1 MSMTLP
7 SQSPLFD
14 EALVRGKARR
24 EHHEGLEYLRL
35 LDDFQGLPKGAV
47 QLPDRWIN
55 GYPRI
60 GRIFRLEQGLRQQF
74 EAPFWAEEKIDG
86 YNVRVILY
94 QGQVLAFTRSG
105 YLCPFSTDR
114 APELMDCRIFAEHPD
129 LVLCAEVAGP
139 ENPYTEGGP
148 AFVPE
153 DVQAFVFDLMRVNQ
167 GNFVPAAEK
176 MALTSRFG
184 LPTPRCFG
192 RFSSLEW
199 PRLGE
204 LLKQLDGEGREGVVL
219 KEDSLRNR
227 RVKYV
232 TRFSGIYDV
241 WIRASDL
248 VELPGDFFTGRV
260 LRLAL
265 FMDETGLP
273 RDEGLSRE
281 LGNAFLERL
290 FESVEKFKRDGRV
303 YHTFRCRFRQRENAE
318 AFMEHIHR
326 ILGHTYV
333 IRRSLEEQGSHWV
346 LDFDKEV
353 PKLTGLLH
361 QLFQGAAVV
370 D

>member
-1 MSMTLP
+1 MTLP
-7 SQSPLFD
+7 SPNPIFA
-14 EALVRGKARR
+14 EALERGKARR
-24 EHHEGLEYLRL
+24 ERSGALEYLRL
-35 LDDFQGLPKGAV
+35 VDDFRGLAKGSV
-47 QLPDRWIN
+47 QLPDRWIA

-60 GRIFRLEQGLRQQF
+60 GRIYRLEQGIRQQF

-86 YNVRVILY
+86 FNVRIVRY
-94 QGQVLAFTRSG
+94 QGEILAFTRSG

-114 APELMDCRIFAEHPD
+114 VPELMPLDIFDQHPD
-129 LVLCAEVAGP
+129 LVLCAEIAGP

-148 AFVPE
+148 VFVPE
-153 DVQAFVFDLMRVNQ
+153 DVQAFVFDLMRADQ
-167 GNFVPAAEK
+167 TGFLPVPQK
-176 MALTSRFG
+176 MALTDRFG
-184 LPTPRCFG
+184 LPTPRGYG
-192 RFSSLEW
+192 RFTTGDWSQ
-199 PRLGE
+199 LGA
-204 LLKQLDGEGREGVVL
+204 LLNRLDGEGREGVVL
-219 KEDSLRNR
+219 KEDSTRNR

-241 WIRASDL
+241 WIRASDV

-265 FMDETGLP
+265 FVDEAGMP
-273 RDEGLSRE
+273 HDAGLSRD

-303 YHTFRCRFRQRENAE
+303 YHTFRCRFRSQEGAE

-333 IRRSLEEQGSHWV
+333 VQRGLEARGRHWV
-346 LDFDKEV
+346 LTFDKEV

>member
-1 MSMTLP
+1 MIQP
-7 SQSPLFD
+7 SQNPIFD
-14 EALVRGKARR
+14 EALARGKARR
-24 EHHEGLEYLRL
+24 EQYGEIEYLRL
-35 LDDFQGLPKGAV
+35 TDDFHGLAKGAV
-47 QLPDRWIN
+47 QLPDRWIP

-60 GRIFRLEQGLRQQF
+60 GRIYRLEQGIRQQF

-86 YNVRVILY
+86 FNVRILRY

-114 APELMDCRIFAEHPD
+114 APELMELAIFDQHPE
-129 LVLCAEVAGP
+129 LVLCAEIAGP

-148 AFVPE
+148 SFVPE

-167 GNFVPAAEK
+167 TAFLPVAEK
-176 MALTSRFG
+176 LALTARFG
-184 LPTPRCFG
+184 LPTPQGYG
-192 RFSSLEW
+192 RFTGTEW

-204 LLKQLDGEGREGVVL
+204 LLKRLDGEGREGVVL
-219 KEDSLRNR
+219 KEDSPRNR

-241 WIRASDL
+241 WIRASDV

-265 FMDETGLP
+265 FMDEAGMACDDRLK
-273 RDEGLSRE
+273 RD

-303 YHTFRCRFRQRENAE
+303 YHTFRCRFRQRDSAE

-333 IRRSLEEQGSHWV
+333 VRRALEARGPHWV
-346 LDFDKEV
+346 LEFDKEV

>member
-1 MSMTLP
+1 MNLP
-7 SQSPLFD
+7 SHNPIFD
-14 EALVRGKARR
+14 AALARGKARSER
-24 EHHEGLEYLRL
+24 YDAIEYVRL
-35 LDDFQGLPKGAV
+35 IDDFQGLPKGAV
-47 QLPDRWIN
+47 QLPDRWIG

-60 GRIFRLEQGLRQQF
+60 GRIYRLEQGLRQQF
-74 EAPFWAEEKIDG
+74 DAPFWVEEKIDG
-86 YNVRVILY
+86 FNVRILRY

-114 APELMDCRIFAEHPD
+114 APELLDMGIFDQYPE
-129 LVLCAEVAGP
+129 LVLCAEIAGP

-153 DVQAFVFDLMRVNQ
+153 DVRAFVFDLMRVNQ
-167 GNFVPAAEK
+167 MGFVPAVDK

-184 LPTPRCFG
+184 LPTPHGYGQFTAA
-192 RFSSLEW
+192 EW
-199 PRLGE
+199 PQLVE
-204 LLKQLDGEGREGVVL
+204 LLRRLDREGREGVVF
-219 KEDSLRNR
+219 KEDSPRNC

-241 WIRASDL
+241 GIRASDM
-248 VELPGDFFTGRV
+248 VDLPGDFFTGRV

-265 FMDETGLP
+265 FMDEAGMP
-273 RDEGLSRE
+273 HDKRSNRE

-290 FESVEKFKRDGRV
+290 FESVNKFKNDGRV
-303 YHTFRCRFRQRENAE
+303 YHTFRCRFRERENAE

-326 ILGHTYV
+326 ILGHTYLV
-333 IRRSLEEQGSHWV
+333 RRGLEARGSHWV
-346 LDFDKEV
+346 LEFDKEV

-361 QLFQGAAVV
+361 HLFQGAAVV